1 MHHTHV
7 QRLQLL
13 VHDCLSKHLYASAV
27 FYADKLVSLS
37 GAPADLFTLAQ
48 AFYMD
53 KQYRRALTLLKGSDL
68 IEQDVR
74 FRYLAAKCLVECREW
89 EECLMMVGGWEE
101 DSLESIDMQDQQ
113 DPDTSGKQISYYAA
127 LSLLRGKVYDAL
139 ENHGRA
145 VKWYQAA
152 LKADPFCYE
161 AFQILIDNHML
172 TADEEARL
180 RQGLNFSNDDR
191 WLLLLYQAKCKKY
204 DQQSSI
210 EETLQELERPAT
222 DDPEQAG
229 SEEEHATAMVQRT
242 PSAADDHTRLGTAT
256 PMQSPSDTHMTTPGS
271 VSREAEREPC
281 GCGLGANV
289 DVLVCRAEWYYHVGA
304 YQDCYTLTSS
314 LLENDPYATEVYP
327 VHITASLELRKKN
340 ELFRRAHKL
349 VEEYPERALS
359 WFAVGCYYL
368 CTQQYDS
375 ARRYF
380 GKATTIENSFAA
392 AWIGFGNAFAFQ
404 DESDQAMAAYR
415 TAARLFPG
423 LHLPLTGMG
432 MEYQRMNNLHLAEQ
446 MFLQAHKVCPSDPL
460 ACNELGVLTYKNQQY
475 SAAEQWLLRALELVP
490 GRLNAGWESL
500 VVNLGHCYRKQQ
512 RWDDAIQ
519 VYERALGLCPGQA
532 GTYAALGFTRHLKG
546 DLQQAIEDYHKAL
559 GLRPEDTFTAE
570 MLAIALQDE
579 AVPEELEGDDVF
591 G

>member
-1 MHHTHV
+1 MHHKHV

-13 VHDCLSKHLYASAV
+13 VHDCLSKHLYASAI

-101 DSLESIDMQDQQ
+101 DSLESIDMQDQH
-113 DPDTSGKQISYYAA
+113 DPDTSGKQISYYSA

-180 RQGLNFSNDDR
+180 RQGLKFSNDDR
-191 WLLLLYQAKCKKY
+191 WLSLLYQAKCKKY

-210 EETLQELERPAT
+210 EETLQELERPAA
-222 DDPEQAG
+222 DDTEQAG
-229 SEEEHATAMVQRT
+229 SEEQHASAMVQRT
-242 PSAADDHTRLGTAT
+242 PSAAYDHSRMGTAT

-271 VSREAEREPC
+271 VSHEGEREPS

-349 VEEYPERALS
+349 VQEYPDRALA